1 MREVDLTS
9 DYTVSNVKLVDKADI
24 PKSPVSPNRP
34 RTILIWMFMSLF
46 VGVSVALVLDY
57 LDDTIKTPDDLQVR
71 AGVPVLGFVPNMKGK
86 LIKKGGFPYRA
97 LVAMTEPASSA
108 TEAYRNIRTN
118 LFFSAPAEE
127 NKVLTVTSG
136 GPSDGKTT
144 TSCNLALVMAQSGKR
159 VLLIDADMRKPMIHR
174 AMGLGNKVG
183 LSSVLVGACKLDEA
197 VQKPKNNGHVV
208 EHLDILSAGPRSP
221 NPAELLDSQ
230 SMRNLLEE
238 ARGKYDRVIVD
249 TPPVL
254 FVADAS
260 IISAMS
266 DGVVMVLKSARST
279 RTLVSRTREQLE
291 GVNARIVGGILNDVR
306 VSRWGY
312 YYSSYYY
319 SYYYRYHYD
328 YARSYYGSRKDEV
341 EEAQEGAGKP

>member
-1 MREVDLTS
+1 
-9 DYTVSNVKLVDKADI
+9 
-24 PKSPVSPNRP
+24 
-34 RTILIWMFMSLF
+34 
-46 VGVSVALVLDY
+46 
-57 LDDTIKTPDDLQVR
+57 
-71 AGVPVLGFVPNMKGK
+71 
-86 LIKKGGFPYRA
+86 
-97 LVAMTEPASSA
+97 MTEPASSA